1 MAGADGDSAI
11 QAALEVLEL
20 ARVGR
25 FADVRDRFAPNL
37 QPLVVPEA
45 LAQAWDA
52 ELDKRGAIT
61 MIGSPVIEPAPP
73 DGIVV
78 HRCRQSPSWPDRAR
92 STVTRRSAATSR

>member
-20 ARVGR
+20 ARAGR

-37 QPLVVPEA
+37 QPLVVREA

-61 MIGSPVIEPAPP
+61 MIGSQVIAPAPP
-73 DGIVV
+73 PASSCTGAGSRPLGRIGL
-78 HRCRQSPSWPDRAR
+78 AR
-92 STVTRRSAATSR
+92 P